1 MSDFCRYAP
10 KLQHVLKH
18 AVHCYRCI
26 CCGWTW
32 SSAKEPTRCEMCG
45 GQLRDLTAEVTDD
58 DDDQMS

>member
-1 MSDFCRYAP
+1 MKY
-10 KLQHVLKH
+10 VLKR

-45 GQLRDLTAEVTDD
+45 GQLRDLTEEVTDD
-58 DDDQMS
+58 DEDQML